1 MGFQTITMLGWWFL
15 HMTLINRVLEGQFIT
30 SNDMG
35 VVNQLAVFRQITLFG
50 YIPVP
55 IPNLNM
61 LLGGVGRL
69 INFDYSYFGG
79 QAGFFQYALYSVS
92 FGIMF
97 LLFVIIIG
105 GLISNFLNRV
115 R

>member
-15 HMTLINRVLEGQFIT
+15 HFTLINRILEGQFIT
-30 SNDMG
+30 SNEMG
-35 VVNQLAVFRQITLFG
+35 VINDLSVFRQITLFG

-55 IPNLNM
+55 IPNLDIFTT
-61 LLGGVGRL
+61 GISRL
-69 INFDYSYFGG
+69 VKFDYSFFGG
-79 QAGFFQYALYSVS
+79 NAGFIQYALYSVS
-92 FGIMF
+92 MGIAF
-97 LLFVIIIG
+97 LLFVIIIS